1 MLARSPVLEELAM
14 PQQYP
19 YSFSLGP
26 AERFTVFGP
35 TQDEDGIR
43 LEAENVL
50 QPGARVPMH
59 VHHLQEEG
67 FTVLTGRAG
76 YQRAGEEPA
85 FAEAGDS
92 VTFAP
97 DVLHRFWNAGD
108 DVLHI
113 RGYMKPPL
121 NSEYFMVRLGE
132 SIDRNGGK
140 APNLLDAAYLLHLY
154 RGEYSLG
161 GSLLLRL
168 LVPILSVVASVTG
181 RRRKYADAPL
191 PVSR

>member
-1 MLARSPVLEELAM
+1 M

-19 YSFSLGP
+19 YSFNLGTT
-26 AERFTVFGP
+26 ERFTVFGP
-35 TQDEDGIR
+35 SEHEDGIR

-85 FAEAGDS
+85 LAEAGES

-108 DVLHI
+108 DILHI

-121 NSEYFMVRLGE
+121 NSEYFMLQLAK
-132 SIDRNGGK
+132 SIERNGGK

-161 GSLLLRL
+161 GSPILRL
-168 LVPILSVVASVTG
+168 LVPILGVVASVSG
-181 RRRKYADAPL
+181 RRHKYADAPP